1 MSLELLI
8 VPVAAFVAAVV
19 SGLGGFGGA
28 LILVI
33 VLTPIVGVKAVI
45 PLISVFAT
53 CNNLSRLFIYRKSI
67 VWKTAAQFTGA
78 SIPGVYFGA
87 KILDWLPERALLSLL
102 GLTLLG
108 AIPLGRYLKNREFK
122 SGVKTIVAFGA
133 VFGLVSGAAAGT
145 GMFVIAGLNSAGLR
159 GAVLLGTDAII
170 GFVNG
175 TMRAGVYSALGLL
188 TPQMI
193 LSGLLMG
200 ALTVPGNWVAS
211 KIVKRMG
218 DNLHAKLIEVL
229 IALGGVW
236 FLGKALF
243 PA

>member
-28 LILVI
+28 FILVI

-45 PLISVFAT
+45 PLLSVFST

-67 VWKTAAQFTGA
+67 VWKTAVQFTVA

-108 AIPLGRYLKNREFK
+108 AIPLGRYLKKREFK

-218 DNLHAKLIEVL
+218 DNIHAKLIEVL

-243 PA
+243 PV

>member
-28 LILVI
+28 FILVI

-45 PLISVFAT
+45 PLLSVFAT
-53 CNNLSRLFIYRKSI
+53 CNNLSRVFIYRKSI

>member
-28 LILVI
+28 FILVI

-53 CNNLSRLFIYRKSI
+53 CNNLSRVFIYRKSI

>member
-1 MSLELLI
+1 MTLELLI
-8 VPVAAFVAAVV
+8 IPVAAFVAAVI

-33 VLTPIVGVKAVI
+33 ILTPIVGVKAVI

-53 CNNLSRLFIYRKSI
+53 CNNLSRVFIYRKSI
-67 VWKTAAQFTGA
+67 VWKTAAQFTLA

-87 KILDWLPERALLSLL
+87 KILDWLPERALLFVL

-108 AIPLGRYLKNREFK
+108 AIPLGRYLKKSEFT

-133 VFGLVSGAAAGT
+133 VFGLVSGATAGT

-159 GAVLLGTDAII
+159 GPVLLGTDAVI
-170 GFVNG
+170 GFFNG
-175 TMRAGVYSALGLL
+175 TMRASVYSALGLL

-193 LSGLLMG
+193 LSGLMMG

-211 KIVKRMG
+211 KIVSRMG
-218 DNLHAKLIEVL
+218 DNIHAKLIEAL
-229 IALGGVW
+229 IAIGGIW
-236 FLGKALF
+236 FLGKALLST
-243 PA
+243 

>member
-1 MSLELLI
+1 MSLEFLI

-28 LILVI
+28 FILVI

-45 PLISVFAT
+45 PLLSVFST

-67 VWKTAAQFTGA
+67 VWKTAVQFTVA

-108 AIPLGRYLKNREFK
+108 AIPLGRYLKKREFK

-159 GAVLLGTDAII
+159 GAFLLGTDAII

-211 KIVKRMG
+211 KSGKRMG
-218 DNLHAKLIEVL
+218 DNIHAKLIEVL

>member
-1 MSLELLI
+1 MSLEFLI

-28 LILVI
+28 FILVI

-45 PLISVFAT
+45 PLLSVFST

-67 VWKTAAQFTGA
+67 VWKTAVQFTVA

-87 KILDWLPERALLSLL
+87 KILDWLQERALLSLL

-108 AIPLGRYLKNREFK
+108 AIPLGRYLKKREFK

-211 KIVKRMG
+211 KIVMRMG
-218 DNLHAKLIEVL
+218 DNIHAKLIEVL